1 MTPPSRAELVAHLV
15 RTGIAGHVDTPRQ
28 SNLRHFRRLCHKD
41 PYYQFGLT
49 FGHDWSFTEVLALMA
64 KRCGVVADEGHQW
77 GVDTI
82 DPDRTVDALESVAD
96 RMREAVNERERVMF
110 ATGHPRNLLETYQTW
125 KAALEEHG
133 CEVVTGGA
141 GYSYEVMNEHP
152 PYRRVLIWDNGVGLV
167 RDVGGA
173 PRHSHHP
180 FAMRA
185 ALRDLAE
192 RGEEWPQLVIA
203 DHGFAGAA
211 GEVGISTI
219 GLADCNDPALF
230 LAEYEGK
237 QHATVP
243 LDDGY
248 FTADYQPLT
257 EFVLHRAGLR

>member
-1 MTPPSRAELVAHLV
+1 MTPPSRAELVTHLV

-28 SNLRHFRRLCHKD
+28 NNLRHYRRLCHKD

-49 FGHDWSFTEVLALMA
+49 FSHNWNVSDVLAVMA
-64 KRCGVVADEGHQW
+64 KRCGVVADERHQW

-96 RMREAVNERERVMF
+96 RLRDAVARRERVLF
-110 ATGHPRNLLETYQTW
+110 ATGHPANLLQTYQRW
-125 KAALEEHG
+125 KDVLVEHG
-133 CEVVTGGA
+133 CALVTGGA
-141 GYSYEVMNEHP
+141 GDSYDVTNEMP
-152 PYRRVLIWDNGVGLV
+152 PRRRVLVYNDGVGLV
-167 RDVGGA
+167 QDVDRE

-185 ALRDLAE
+185 ALRDLTE

-211 GEVGISTI
+211 GEAGISTV

-237 QHATVP
+237 QHTTVP

-248 FTADYQPLT
+248 FTADYAPLT
-257 EFVLHRAGLR
+257 EFVLHRAGLL